1 MQTPILRRGS
11 KGQAVIAWQRII
23 GVTEDGDFG
32 PLTEA
37 KTQAWQEARGLV
49 PDGIVGPQT
58 WARAP
63 ETSTTVRDPLADPW
77 PKNVV
82 VDRGGVGDAS

>member
-1 MQTPILRRGS
+1 MQAPLIRRGS

-23 GVTEDGDFG
+23 GVPADGDFG

-49 PDGIVGPQT
+49 PDGIVGPKT

-63 ETSTTVRDPLADPW
+63 EGAAVRDPLADAW
-77 PKNVV
+77 PRDVV
-82 VDRGGVGDAS
+82 VDLGGVGDAS